1 MKSSKK
7 IGEGGM
13 AHVYRAKCNLLN
25 RYVAVKVLRSEFVS
39 DEEFLGKFER
49 ESQAAASLSHP
60 NIVNI

>member
-1 MKSSKK
+1 MIGRVLGNRYEIVEK

-39 DEEFLGKFER
+39 DEEFLGKF
-49 ESQAAASLSHP
+49 
-60 NIVNI
+60 